1 MKNLRS
7 IVIITTLLSIPF
19 GMVLA
24 QREVSY
30 RIVLDDAEVP
40 KEVRAAFKAK
50 YPNTFMS
57 IWYTSHITYWYEDYA
72 QTWYGSWYPVRQ
84 TVVHTFEKTAYYE
97 VDFQIEQKPSRAIF
111 SRYGQWFETR
121 TRIKELPEQVVTGL
135 RESEFGEWIWSEHK
149 ERLEAMGVPGY
160 IYRLQ
165 VSNKKLSYI
174 IRINEFGEIVQVKY
188 D

>member
-1 MKNLRS
+1 MNYPRQF
-7 IVIITTLLSIPF
+7 IILTILLTLPLNIL
-19 GMVLA
+19 MA

-30 RIVLDDAEVP
+30 RIVLDDQQVP
-40 KEVRAAFKAK
+40 KEVRAAFKAT

-72 QTWYGSWYPVRQ
+72 PSWYGSWYPVRQ
-84 TVVHTFEKTAYYE
+84 TVVHKFEKPAYYE
-97 VDFQIEQKPSRAIF
+97 VDFQINNEPSRAIF

-121 TRIKELPEQVVTGL
+121 TRIKELPEPVFKGL
-135 RESEFGEWIWSEHK
+135 RDSEFGEWMWSEHK
-149 ERLEAMGVPGY
+149 ERIEALGVDGY

-165 VSNKKLSYI
+165 VTNKRLSYI
-174 IRINEFGEIVQVKY
+174 IRLNEFGEIVQVKY